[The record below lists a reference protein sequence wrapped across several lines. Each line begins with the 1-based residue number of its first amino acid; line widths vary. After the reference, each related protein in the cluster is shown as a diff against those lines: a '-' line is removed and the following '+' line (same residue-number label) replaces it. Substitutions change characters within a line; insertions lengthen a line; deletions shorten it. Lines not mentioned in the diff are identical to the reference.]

1 MNDAAVI
8 DTLRLM
14 MTTGAKV
21 AAPIL
26 LVALVIGI
34 TVSLLQT
41 ITQVQEQSIAF
52 LLKLGAVALVLLFAG
67 PWMLQEMR
75 SFVLQLWARIG
86 PTT

>member
-52 LLKLGAVALVLLFAG
+52 LLKLGAVALVLLITG

-75 SFVLQLWARIG
+75 SFVIQLWARIG